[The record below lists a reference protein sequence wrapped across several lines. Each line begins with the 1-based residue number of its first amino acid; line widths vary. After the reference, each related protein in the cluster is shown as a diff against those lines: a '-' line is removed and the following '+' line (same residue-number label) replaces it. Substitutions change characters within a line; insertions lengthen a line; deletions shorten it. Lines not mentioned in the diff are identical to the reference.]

1 MTMIAITGSQS
12 NRGNLDRLPELLFP
26 FFPLSFFL
34 MTVSSLSLST
44 LPPSSPSSPSSI
56 SSLSSP
62 SSPSA
67 PVLSFVC
74 SAFELLAVAKAAEAF
89 RKAQTYGIAGDR
101 LFLSV
106 DGAGLLMEAFAGQ
119 AAFAAWLPAELSP
132 FHGEVK
138 RASFPLLPFVAFLKA
153 TKGRG
158 VISFD
163 GKAFAADG
171 GSLALPAE
179 AFELSETD
187 LLYEKEL
194 PLLPFLKAEG
204 LSEGF
209 PLAPLFSL
217 KGLPSKDEAKLPLR
231 GFGFSEKSFCATDG
245 YCLREACADL
255 PAYWQAKS
263 FPASAW
269 LPAFV
274 LPLVEA
280 CTIKKE
286 RESLLGFWQEKREA
300 GFLRFSFGACS
311 FVALRFPL
319 CGSFPNWSQLFPS
332 QKHTLLTDRKALLSA
347 LSPLLSALKASAGN
361 PHVQITT
368 DGAIGEIFLSAELMA
383 DTGKGSKHSPDL
395 VPMGSQEASVRASF
409 RSFPQKP
416 ELSDDFGELKELDRE
431 AAKKAYG
438 KESSFL
444 VNGFFLE
451 KLLKSFS
458 GDRVELSWTHSIAP
472 ITFSEGKERALLM
485 PVQKRN

>member
-1 MTMIAITGSQS
+1 MATA
-12 NRGNLDRLPELLFP
+12 
-26 FFPLSFFL
+26 
-34 MTVSSLSLST
+34 SLSLST
-44 LPPSSPSSPSSI
+44 LPPSSPSSI

-62 SSPSA
+62 SSSSA
-67 PVLSFVC
+67 PTLSFVA
-74 SAFELLAVAKAAEAF
+74 SAFELLAVVKAAEAF
-89 RKAQTYGIAGDR
+89 KKAQTHGIVGDR
-101 LFLSV
+101 LFLSAN
-106 DGAGLLMEAFAGQ
+106 GAGLLVEAFAGK

-138 RASFPLLPFVAFLKA
+138 RASFPLLPLLSFLKA
-153 TKGRG
+153 TKGKG
-158 VISFD
+158 PVSFN
-163 GKAFAADG
+163 GKAFAADS
-171 GSLALPAE
+171 GSLTLPAE
-179 AFELSETD
+179 AVELSEAD

-217 KGLPSKDEAKLPLR
+217 KGLPSKDAAKLPLC

-245 YCLREACADL
+245 YGLREACADL
-255 PAYWQAKS
+255 PACWRAES

-300 GFLRFSFGACS
+300 GFLRFSFGVCS

-319 CGSFPNWSQLFPS
+319 CGSFPNWRQLFPS

-368 DGAIGEIFLSAELMA
+368 DGAIGEIFLSAELYA

-395 VPMGSQEASVRASF
+395 APMGSQEASVRASF

-416 ELSDDFGELKELDRE
+416 ELSDGFWELKELDRE
-431 AAKKAYG
+431 EAKKAYG

-458 GDRVELSWTHSIAP
+458 SDRVELGWTHSIAP
-472 ITFSEGKERALLM
+472 ITFAEGKERALLM